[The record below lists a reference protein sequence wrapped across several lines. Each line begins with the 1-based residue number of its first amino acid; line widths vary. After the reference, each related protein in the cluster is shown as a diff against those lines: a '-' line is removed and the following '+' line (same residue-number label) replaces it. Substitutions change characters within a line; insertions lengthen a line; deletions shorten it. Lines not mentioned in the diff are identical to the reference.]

1 MSVWRRGVLML
12 VALSVLG
19 AGCSS
24 PTGPDGFGVDGTWS
38 GSWSFMSGGA
48 TVTDTVTAAI
58 SQSGNSASGSWNA
71 ASGPSGTLTFTPT
84 TATSGTLTIM
94 QTVITGQVC
103 AATTTVTG
111 TASGTRIELTLA
123 DFPTTPF
130 CPWATMNRFV
140 LTR

>member
-1 MSVWRRGVLML
+1 MSVLRRSV
-12 VALSVLG
+12 VAVVAWSIFG
-19 AGCSS
+19 AGCAS
-24 PTGPDGFGVDGTWS
+24 PTGPDGFSVDGNWN

-48 TVTDTVTAAI
+48 TVTDTITTAI
-58 SQSGNSASGSWNA
+58 SQSGNSATGPWNA

-84 TATSGTLTIM
+84 TSTSGSLTIM

-103 AATTTVTG
+103 TATTTVTG

-123 DFPTTPF
+123 DFPTNSS